1 MKIFNTSG
9 DLFNSI
15 LSYLSQISSGLFTAI
30 KDAILGIFI
39 SIYMLT
45 SKEHLHAQ
53 ARRITAALFK
63 EKNRNHILR
72 YRRIANRT
80 FGNFFVG
87 IIIDAILITI
97 VTFVAL
103 TIFRVPYAILV
114 SVIVGCTNIIPVFG
128 PFIGAIPSA
137 FIIFVKEPS
146 KALVFI
152 ILILIIQQIEGNII
166 APKILGNSTGVSPL
180 GVIVAIILMGAYL
193 GVIGMII
200 GVPIFAMILTVCN
213 EIIETRLKAN
223 GLPTD
228 TAEYYPAYS
237 LVDPNERHEKLINR
251 IFDTTKNICLKIIKI
266 FKKKSKKVNPDTEK
280 ETQNNDERSE

>member
-1 MKIFNTSG
+1 
-9 DLFNSI
+9 
-15 LSYLSQISSGLFTAI
+15 
-30 KDAILGIFI
+30 
-39 SIYMLT
+39 MLT

-72 YRRIANRT
+72 YTRIANRT

-251 IFDTTKNICLKIIKI
+251 IFDTIKNICLKIIKI